1 MAEYFPAVFG
11 NKHFNCPR
19 CEVYAQQHWK
29 KLIYRP
35 MEGYANTEETPMYIA
50 ICEHCDGMSYWLARQ
65 MILPASSNIEM
76 PNLDMP
82 EDCKSDYME
91 ARSIINLSPKGAAAL
106 LRLCLQKLMVH
117 LGEPGNNINADIRSL
132 VQKGLP
138 VRIQQ
143 AADICRIVGNQ
154 AVHPGEISLDD
165 DPQLA
170 HGLFKLLNIIVT
182 EQITRPKEIE
192 AMFQSMPEGP
202 RQGIENQ
209 DKKAREQQQAA
220 NE

>member
-1 MAEYFPAVFG
+1 MAEYYPAVFG
-11 NKHFNCPR
+11 KSEFNCPY
-19 CEVYAQQHWK
+19 CGVFAHQDFYP
-29 KLIYRP
+29 LIYKP
-35 MEGYANTEETPMYIA
+35 YDYARETEETMMEA
-50 ICEHCDGMSYWLARQ
+50 SLCRHCNKLAYWHKQAL
-65 MILPASSNIEM
+65 IVPASGNVDM
-76 PNLDMP
+76 PNPDMP
-82 EDCKSDYME
+82 DDCLLDYME

-117 LGEPGNNINADIRSL
+117 LGEPGENINKDIRSL

-170 HGLFKLLNIIVT
+170 HGLFKLLNIIVDDR
-182 EQITRPKEIE
+182 ITRPKEIE

-209 DKKAREQQQAA
+209 DRQAREQQQAA

>member
-1 MAEYFPAVFG
+1 MAEYYPAVFARDA
-11 NKHFNCPR
+11 FNCP
-19 CEVYAQQHWK
+19 
-29 KLIYRP
+29 
-35 MEGYANTEETPMYIA
+35 
-50 ICEHCDGMSYWLARQ
+50 HCDAYSQQRWVRLRYGASVQHDSPFTFSKCERCDKKAYWYNETM
-65 MILPASSNIEM
+65 MIPASANIEM
-76 PNLDMP
+76 PNPDMP
-82 EDCKSDYME
+82 DDCKSDYME

-117 LGEPGNNINADIRSL
+117 LKEPGENINTDIRSL
-132 VQKGLP
+132 VKKGLP

-154 AVHPGEISLDD
+154 AVHPGEINLDD
-165 DPQLA
+165 DPKLA
-170 HGLFKLLNIIVT
+170 HGLFKLLNIIVDD
-182 EQITRPKEIE
+182 QITRPKELE
-192 AMFQSMPEGP
+192 DMFKSMPEGP

>member
-1 MAEYFPAVFG
+1 MAEYYPAMFG
-11 NKHFNCPR
+11 AEAFNCPL
-19 CEVYAQQHWK
+19 CGVYARQFWRSMYGTSNVLASK
-29 KLIYRP
+29 S
-35 MEGYANTEETPMYIA
+35 TEFRMST
-50 ICEHCDGMSYWLARQ
+50 CSHCDEDAYWYQGNMLIPAAGNVE
-65 MILPASSNIEM
+65 LPN
-76 PNLDMP
+76 PDMP
-82 EDCKSDYME
+82 ENCKSDYME

-117 LGEPGNNINADIRSL
+117 LGEQGNNINDDIRSL

-170 HGLFKLLNIIVT
+170 HGLFRLLNIIVT

-192 AMFQSMPEGP
+192 AMFHSMPEGP
-202 RQGIENQ
+202 RQGIEKR
-209 DKKAREQQQAA
+209 DGKTS
-220 NE
+220 

>member
-1 MAEYFPAVFG
+1 MAEYYPAKFDAEAFSCPYCNVF
-11 NKHFNCPR
+11 
-19 CEVYAQQHWK
+19 
-29 KLIYRP
+29 
-35 MEGYANTEETPMYIA
+35 
-50 ICEHCDGMSYWLARQ
+50 ARQ
-65 MILPASSNIEM
+65 NWYRFGLHHRTTEIKASECYHCNQLAYWHNKSLIIPASANVEM
-76 PNLDMP
+76 PNPDMP
-82 EDCKSDYME
+82 DDCKSDYME

-182 EQITRPKEIE
+182 EQITRPKEVE
-192 AMFQSMPEGP
+192 AMFNSMPEG
-202 RQGIENQ
+202 QLKGIEDR
-209 DKKAREQQQAA
+209 DKKAKEAQKAA
-220 NE
+220 TE

>member
-1 MAEYFPAVFG
+1 MAEYYPAVFEAEA
-11 NKHFNCPR
+11 FNCPH
-19 CEVYAQQHWK
+19 CGVYARQFW
-29 KLIYRP
+29 RR
-35 MEGYANTEETPMYIA
+35 MYGSSNA
-50 ICEHCDGMSYWLARQ
+50 LPSRGSEFRMSSCAHCDEDAFWYQGNMLIPAAGNVE
-65 MILPASSNIEM
+65 LPN
-76 PNLDMP
+76 PDMP
-82 EDCKSDYME
+82 DDCKSDYME

-182 EQITRPKEIE
+182 EQITRPKEVE
-192 AMFQSMPEGP
+192 EMFNSMPE
-202 RQGIENQ
+202 RALKGIENR
-209 DKKAREQQQAA
+209 DKPKT
-220 NE
+220 

>member
-1 MAEYFPAVFG
+1 MAIPFEAPEFEKEA
-11 NKHFNCPR
+11 FNCPY
-19 CEVYAQQHWK
+19 CNAFAHQKWQQLYYYYSSTGGLPVH
-29 KLIYRP
+29 
-35 MEGYANTEETPMYIA
+35 TST
-50 ICEHCDGMSYWLARQ
+50 CEHCEEKSFWFQHRLLIPFASTAE
-65 MILPASSNIEM
+65 LPN
-76 PNLDMP
+76 PDMP
-82 EDCKSDYME
+82 DNCKADYME
-91 ARSIINLSPKGAAAL
+91 ARSIVGLSPKGAAAL

-170 HGLFKLLNIIVT
+170 HGLFKLLNIIVDDR
-182 EQITRPKEIE
+182 ITRPKEIE

-209 DKKAREQQQAA
+209 DRQAREQQQAA